1 MFPDKTWEAM
11 EQYEPV
17 QTGVL
22 HCEFEGLH
30 VDVEVGMT
38 WSVHELRQEIQIQ
51 LEIATDDFEFDIW
64 IVTNNVA
71 SKVNARNEKHVTI
84 MSCAPPKMLRV
95 VQRS

>member
-51 LEIATDDFEFDIW
+51 LEIVVDFEFDIW